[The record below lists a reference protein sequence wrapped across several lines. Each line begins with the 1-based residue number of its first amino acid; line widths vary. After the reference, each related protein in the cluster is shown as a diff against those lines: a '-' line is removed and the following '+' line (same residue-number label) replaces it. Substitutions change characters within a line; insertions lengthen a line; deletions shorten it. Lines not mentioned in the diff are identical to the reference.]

1 MKVEHKVNLSEST
14 KNIIENLACRIA
26 EKQGG
31 RITPN
36 HLAPYLPVSLVI
48 VKSCLDD
55 MVDGTSVFSEGG
67 NNITEY
73 EFAAYKNAKQTTGIL
88 KVDACV
94 SCDVDISSLTNDV
107 LCPRC
112 FEILKEELNTL
123 AERIGWP
130 AQAVYEHEI
139 LYITS
144 NHKSSVYAETLAG
157 HSRYTL
163 RRMRGKLDRM
173 SGERYVKQELEEE
186 QGMFRYRFPEI
197 EYPRDL
203 YKKNISL
210 IKTYPASVMEEVQL
224 KLTRILFSLG
234 LIVLGLLVMGFFH
247 VPFRLLILLFIITAP
262 ITAIT
267 IWRRKDRVEE
277 E

>member
-1 MKVEHKVNLSEST
+1 MAIESSINLSEST
-14 KNIIENLACRIA
+14 ANIIENLACRIA

-36 HLAPYLPVSLVI
+36 HLAPYLPVSLDI
-48 VKSCLDD
+48 IKSCLDS
-55 MVDGTSVFSEGG
+55 MVDGTSVFSERL
-67 NNITEY
+67 NDLAEY
-73 EFAAYKNAKQTTGIL
+73 EFAAYRGTEKKSGVLETET
-88 KVDACV
+88 CV
-94 SCDVDISSLTNDV
+94 SCNMDISSRLHDV

-112 FEILKEELNTL
+112 FETFKEDLNTL

-139 LYITS
+139 LYIAA
-144 NHKSSVYAETLAG
+144 NHNNPLYAETLAG

-163 RRMRGKLDRM
+163 RRMRGKLNRM
-173 SGERYVKQELEEE
+173 SGSGYIRQELEEE
-186 QGMFRYRFPEI
+186 QGMVTYRFPLI
-197 EYPRDL
+197 HYPRDL

-234 LIVLGLLVMGFFH
+234 MIVLGLLVLGFFH
-247 VPFRLLILLFIITAP
+247 VPFRLLVLLFLIAAP
-262 ITAIT
+262 VTTIT
-267 IWRRKDRVEE
+267 IWRRKDHIEE